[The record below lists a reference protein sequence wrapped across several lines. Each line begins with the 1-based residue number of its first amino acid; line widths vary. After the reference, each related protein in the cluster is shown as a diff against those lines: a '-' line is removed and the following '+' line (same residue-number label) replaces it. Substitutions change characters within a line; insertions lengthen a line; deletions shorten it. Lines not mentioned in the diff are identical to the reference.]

1 MAGSLG
7 PERDELHQLGRTL
20 SNDDHDDYDDHNH
33 NGDSDDSRYLLFFA
47 RFSNDRIVT
56 TVVDVEKS

>member
-20 SNDDHDDYDDHNH
+20 SNDDHDDHNH

>member
-20 SNDDHDDYDDHNH
+20 SNDDHDDHDDHNH
-33 NGDSDDSRYLLFFA
+33 NGDCDDSRYLLFSA
-47 RFSNDRIVT
+47 RF
-56 TVVDVEKS
+56 